1 MFKYFN
7 CIKDINRGITDAK
20 MACRVA
26 VGNDLGNELLWWR
39 CDGRDIPKGCYY
51 IVICECTTHRRENIY
66 IYILN
71 LNEVIMGMASEKES
85 EIWGH
90 I

>member
-1 MFKYFN
+1 M
-7 CIKDINRGITDAK
+7 KDVINRGIIDAK

-26 VGNDLGNELLWWR
+26 VGSGLGNELLWWR
-39 CDGRDIPKGCYY
+39 CDGREIPKGCCY
-51 IVICECTTHRRENIY
+51 IVICECTTHRRENI
-66 IYILN
+66 LN
-71 LNEVIMGMASEKES
+71 KNEVSMASEKES